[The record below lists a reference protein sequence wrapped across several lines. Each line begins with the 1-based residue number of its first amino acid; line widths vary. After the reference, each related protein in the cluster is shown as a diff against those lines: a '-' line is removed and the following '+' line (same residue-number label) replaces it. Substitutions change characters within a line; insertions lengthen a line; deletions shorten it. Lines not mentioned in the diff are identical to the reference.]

1 MEERYRASH
10 WVSSIFR
17 RKMKNL
23 VKSYIYNQD
32 AKEEIVTVILM
43 VLGLAVALGAGWW
56 IWGLIQD
63 WTAKGTTQSNNQNKV
78 DLNNGW
84 L

>member
-1 MEERYRASH
+1 
-10 WVSSIFR
+10 
-17 RKMKNL
+17 MKNL